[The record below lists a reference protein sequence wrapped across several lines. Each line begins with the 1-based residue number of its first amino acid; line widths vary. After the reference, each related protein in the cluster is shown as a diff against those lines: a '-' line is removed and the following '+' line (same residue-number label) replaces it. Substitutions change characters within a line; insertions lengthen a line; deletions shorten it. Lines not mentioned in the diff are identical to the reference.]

1 MASNTELI
9 PEYYFLPEL
18 YQNRNRFFSGL
29 RQAAEVAGKPTKMKM
44 MVDSMR
50 MPPWAANSYD
60 LARIMR
66 NELESKHVRDNLHKW
81 IDLIFGND

>member
-1 MASNTELI
+1 MQSNTELI

-29 RQAAEVAGKPTKMKM
+29 RQAENKAKNKMKM